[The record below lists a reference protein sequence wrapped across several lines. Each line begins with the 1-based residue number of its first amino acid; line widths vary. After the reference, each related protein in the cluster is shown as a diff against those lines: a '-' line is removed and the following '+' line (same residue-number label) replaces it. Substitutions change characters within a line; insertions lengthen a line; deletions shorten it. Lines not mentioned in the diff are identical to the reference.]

1 MGANPK
7 RFNRTCGIVQKHK
20 TDKRRQKRQ
29 DLGTYRINDN
39 NKAIAKRDVNDLK
52 KAKIARRVAEKQ
64 GKKDA
69 KKALKDAPKTGMD
82 IEA

>member
-7 RFNRTCGIVQKHK
+7 RFNRKVGIVQKHK

-64 GKKDA
+64 DKKDA